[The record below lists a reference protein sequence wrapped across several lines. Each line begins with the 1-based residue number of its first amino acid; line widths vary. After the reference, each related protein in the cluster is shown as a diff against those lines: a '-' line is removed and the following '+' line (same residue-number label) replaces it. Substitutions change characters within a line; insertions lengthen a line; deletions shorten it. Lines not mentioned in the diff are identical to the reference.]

1 MSLPRILLYATAS
14 CPHCEAARA
23 VIRESGETW
32 EERDPTSSEER
43 LRELLMVAA
52 SATVPTLVI
61 GNRALV
67 GFDRDRFE
75 QMLRMPPLEPPLH
88 EPETPEEL
96 PEADPI
102 LPGRKIDGWG
112 WTSPEE

>member
-23 VIRESGETW
+23 AIRESGEAW
-32 EERDPTSSEER
+32 EERDPTASEER

-52 SATVPTLVI
+52 SATVPTIVI

-67 GFDRDRFE
+67 GFDRDRFG
-75 QMLRMPPLEPPLH
+75 QMLRMPAFEPPVR

-102 LPGRKIDGWG
+102 LPGRRIDGG
-112 WTSPEE
+112 GCTSPEE